1 MLLAGRKLTA
11 AEAYERGLITR
22 VFPSGEFKDRV
33 KELLTEIS
41 KLPPRVCD
49 PLING

>member
-22 VFPSGEFKDRV
+22 IFPQEEFKE
-33 KELLTEIS
+33 KANQAATEIAN
-41 KLPPRVCD
+41 LPPQVQQTE
-49 PLING
+49 